1 MFCISSFFFFFNIK
15 LNAASKLLKS
25 LILFSISYFPSSE
38 DGEVL
43 SVVDGRFEHSIEK
56 SIPQDRFS
64 PYEFFS
70 VGCFNTV
77 IFIEKKITPV
87 YNNHLLWKNIKQ
99 PQKQRILNSQVPW
112 AHQHSVFSFSPS
124 PHFHVGW
131 LESKSETSSLTHVF
145 QNAPQRQGFHF

>member
-1 MFCISSFFFFFNIK
+1 MSEQCFASAVFFFFNIK

-56 SIPQDRFS
+56 STPQDRFS

-70 VGCFNTV
+70 VDCFNTV
-77 IFIEKKITPV
+77 IFIEKK
-87 YNNHLLWKNIKQ
+87 NQSCL
-99 PQKQRILNSQVPW
+99 
-112 AHQHSVFSFSPS
+112 
-124 PHFHVGW
+124 
-131 LESKSETSSLTHVF
+131 
-145 QNAPQRQGFHF
+145 